1 MAKKLTM
8 EVPICST
15 CGQIVGHKEAYR
27 HRTSNCCYATIRFVT
42 RNKKATKKERM
53 DAGTKTKSTD
63 VMWKA
68 VPGGRIDSNRRR
80 H

>member
-8 EVPICST
+8 EVPICTT
-15 CGQIVGHKEAYR
+15 CGRIVGQREAYR

-42 RNKKATKKERM
+42 RNKKSSKKERM
-53 DAGTKTKSTD
+53 SAGTKIKSTD
-63 VMWKA
+63 ALWKA
-68 VPGGRIDSNRRR
+68 VPGGRFDSNRRR